1 MGVEKGGSCAEGMG
15 NEGDGG
21 SVGGPGGEDPSGVNE
36 RVVQSTPD
44 AGVDVGMR
52 SAFLGSVGLVGLV
65 GRDKPCCDWGKE
77 LAVEG
82 DQVRIE
88 VEGS

>member
-1 MGVEKGGSCAEGMG
+1 MGVEKGGSCVEGMG

-52 SAFLGSVGLVGLV
+52 SAVLGSVGLVGCN
-65 GRDKPCCDWGKE
+65 KPCCDWGKE

-82 DQVRIE
+82 HQVRVE